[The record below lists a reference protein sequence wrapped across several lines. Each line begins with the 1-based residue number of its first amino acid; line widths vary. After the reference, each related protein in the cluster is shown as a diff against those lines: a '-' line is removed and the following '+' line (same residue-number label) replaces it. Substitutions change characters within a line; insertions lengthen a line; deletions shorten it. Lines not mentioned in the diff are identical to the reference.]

1 MTTHED
7 AIAAIFASVLEGEAE
22 RTTEKVTAALGQG
35 VDAAEILREGLTAA
49 MTNVGERLDRGEV
62 FIPDVLWSAEAM
74 QAGLSHVLPHLTEE
88 NAQPAGTVV
97 IGTVQGDT
105 HDIGKNFVGLMLSG
119 AGFAVIDLGADVG
132 PEAFVQAVAD
142 NEADFLGMSA
152 MLTTTM
158 PTMVRTLQLLEERG
172 LRSGVQV
179 LVGGAPVTQH
189 YADSIGADGWAIDA
203 PKAVVVAR
211 ELVK

>member
-1 MTTHED
+1 MTTPED
-7 AIAAIFASVLEGEAE
+7 AIAKIFASVVEGEAE
-22 RTTEKVTAALGQG
+22 RTGEEVQAALREG
-35 VDAAEILREGLTAA
+35 VDAEAILREGLTAA
-49 MTNVGERLDRGEV
+49 MTTVGERLDRGEV

-74 QAGLSHVLPHLTEE
+74 QAGLSLVLPHLTEE
-88 NAQPAGTVV
+88 NAQPAGIVV

-132 PEAFVQAVAD
+132 PEAFVQAVAE
-142 NEADFLGMSA
+142 NEPDFLGMSA

-158 PTMVRTLQLLEERG
+158 PTMIRTLQLLQERG
-172 LRSGVQV
+172 LRSRVKT

-203 PKAVVVAR
+203 PKAVMVAR
-211 ELVK
+211 ELAE

>member
-1 MTTHED
+1 MTTNED
-7 AIAAIFASVLEGEAE
+7 AIAKIFASVLEGEADE
-22 RTTEKVTAALGQG
+22 TAAEVQAALDQG
-35 VDAAEILREGLTAA
+35 IDAEDILREGLTAA
-49 MTNVGERLDRGEV
+49 MTDVGERLDRGEV

-74 QAGLSHVLPHLTEE
+74 QAGLSLVLPHLGEE

-132 PEAFVQAVAD
+132 PEAFVQAVAE
-142 NEADFLGMSA
+142 NEPDFLGMSA

-158 PTMVRTLQLLEERG
+158 PTMIRTLQLLQERG
-172 LRSGVQV
+172 LRSRVKT

-203 PKAVVVAR
+203 PKAVMVAR
-211 ELVK
+211 ELAE